1 MTGRSTPSNP
11 CAPGGSAP
19 VGATTSHCG
28 AAARPIDSPAVQ
40 RGMRQ
45 AWTDSQA
52 GDPAHRHEEGGYIV
66 RNADGT
72 YGVERWPRGAG
83 ASITPP
89 ARDAQGRYNGK
100 EVVGEFH
107 THPNPPVDE
116 AGRQWAQGGHA
127 GDWNGIA
134 AENYSGESYII
145 SDASVWSVSPTGQ
158 PARDAGGAEVPMGSR
173 TTLIGN

>member
-1 MTGRSTPSNP
+1 
-11 CAPGGSAP
+11 
-19 VGATTSHCG
+19 
-28 AAARPIDSPAVQ
+28 
-40 RGMRQ
+40 MRQ

-52 GDPAHRHEEGGYIV
+52 GDPANRHEEGGYIV
-66 RNADGT
+66 RESDGS

-89 ARDAQGRYNGK
+89 PRDSNGRYNGK

-116 AGRQWAQGGHA
+116 RGRQWTQGGHA

-134 AENYSGESYII
+134 AENYPEDSYII
-145 SDASVWSVSPTGQ
+145 SRDHVWTVSPSGQPTRDASGN
-158 PARDAGGAEVPMGSR
+158 EVPLGSR
-173 TTLIGN
+173 RILIGD